1 MQLDLSTKIIELY
14 TVQKISACKIAI
26 SLNITVHAVY
36 YHLKK
41 NNILRRKNSENSR
54 KYQSDE
60 KFFQSIDSESKAYWL
75 GFIYADGYIT
85 GSSLGIT
92 LSEKDKNHLEK
103 FSRSIGSTYPIH
115 TYVYSGYKDVLASRV
130 IIKSNMLVDSL
141 ITHGCYYN
149 KSLILRWPTTIPHDL
164 MSHFVRG
171 YMDGDGS
178 IYISKIKYGS
188 SFKLRFEG
196 TKEFLEGLMD
206 FFKIN
211 LTLQKR
217 NHDNKNSFTLDIGG
231 NKKVLEKLDILYRDA
246 TIFLDRKYERYK
258 LLQSLYPVID
268 KVNRVNSV
276 DNSYESIPS

>member
-14 TVQKISACKIAI
+14 TVQKISACKIAV
-26 SLNITVHAVY
+26 SLNITVGTVY

-41 NNILRRKNSENSR
+41 NNILRRKNSENNR

-60 KFFQSIDSESKAYWL
+60 NFFQSIDSESKAYWL

-85 GSSLGIT
+85 GPNLGIT
-92 LSEKDKNHLEK
+92 LSEKDKDHLEK
-103 FSRSIGSTYPIH
+103 FSKSINSTYPIH
-115 TYVYSGYKDVLASRV
+115 TYLYSGYKDVLASRV
-130 IIKSNMLVDSL
+130 IIKSNVLVNSL

-149 KSLILRWPTTIPHDL
+149 KSLILRWPTTIHQDL
-164 MSHFVRG
+164 VSHFVRG

-178 IYISKIKYGS
+178 ICISKNKYGP

-206 FFKIN
+206 YFKIN

-217 NHDNKNSFTLDIGG
+217 NNDNKNSFTLDIGG
-231 NKKVLEKLDILYRDA
+231 NKKVLEKLDILYKDA

-258 LLQSLYPVID
+258 LLQSLYPVMD
-268 KVNRVNSV
+268 NVNRVNSM
-276 DNSYESIPS
+276 DSSKEPISS